1 MDAGIDV
8 VKAIRDIALDPGF
21 GGFKAAEVQAGEIK
35 VRAMPSVVGVGDTD
49 IGMLDLAGVTGR
61 QRRRRLPHKV
71 GFDGLEYLVGER
83 VADFAR
89 PVERLDFLRL
99 SNGPELR
106 ALTYATLFD
115 LVDGGAIDLRIVV
128 GLPVEV
134 LQGPN
139 ARAIVKGLRGWLL
152 GEHQFT
158 VDGKEAHLHIH
169 SLLPMAQPVGAFLE
183 WGLDLAGQWTRDTA
197 DFTLPAGVCDLGFN
211 TLDLFTVKGGEVSAR
226 YTRGETLGMRRAA
239 TALVDI
245 VRRQYQRD
253 LSLHEA
259 DGLLR
264 EYVSSGPILMAMAG
278 GTVDVRALIRSA
290 LDVAAGEVTSF
301 IERVWGNGRQFAH
314 LILTGGGCL
323 ALGQRLSQQLPHA
336 TLLHDP
342 VTANARGLARL
353 AQRGDL
359 RWK

>member
-1 MDAGIDV
+1 MNT
-8 VKAIRDIALDPGF
+8 IRNIALDPGF
-21 GGFKAAEVQAGEIK
+21 GGFKAAEVQGDEINVK
-35 VRAMPSVVGVGDTD
+35 AMPNVVGVGGTD
-49 IGMLDLAGVTGR
+49 IGMLGLAGVTGR
-61 QRRRRLPHKV
+61 KRRRNLPHKV
-71 GFDGLEYLVGER
+71 GFDGLEYLVGNN
-83 VADFAR
+83 VVDYTR
-89 PVERLDFLRL
+89 PIERLDFQRL

-115 LVDGGAIDLRIVV
+115 LVDGGTIDLNIVV

-134 LQGPN
+134 LQGPD

-158 VDGKEAHLHIH
+158 VDGQDAHLNIH
-169 SLLPMAQPVGAFLE
+169 ALLPMAQPVGTFLE
-183 WGLDLAGQWTRDTA
+183 WGLDLRGQWARDTK
-197 DFTLPAGVCDLGFN
+197 DFTLPSGVCDLGFN

-226 YTRGETLGMRRAA
+226 YTRGDTLGMRRAA

-245 VRRQYQRD
+245 VKRQYQRG

-259 DGLLR
+259 DGILRKYAKPGAILLA
-264 EYVSSGPILMAMAG
+264 MADSAG
-278 GTVDVRALIRSA
+278 GTVDIRPLVRSS
-290 LDVAAGEVTSF
+290 LDVAAGEVSSF
-301 IERVWGNGRQFAH
+301 IEQAWGNGRQFAH
-314 LILTGGGCL
+314 LLLTGGGCL
-323 ALGQRLSQQLPHA
+323 ALGDRLRQQLPHA

-353 AQRGDL
+353 AQREGL

>member
-1 MDAGIDV
+1 MT
-8 VKAIRDIALDPGF
+8 AIRDIALDPGF
-21 GGFKAAEVQAGEIK
+21 GGFKAAEVQGDVINVK
-35 VRAMPSVVGVGDTD
+35 AMPSVVGVGDTD
-49 IGMLDLAGVTGR
+49 IGMLGLGGVTGR
-61 QRRRRLPHKV
+61 KRRRRLPHKV
-71 GFDGLEYLVGER
+71 NFDGLEFLVGER

-134 LQGPN
+134 LQGPD

-152 GEHQFT
+152 GEHCFT
-158 VDGKEAHLHIH
+158 VDSKETHLHIH

-183 WGLDLAGQWTRDTA
+183 WGLNLHGQWVRDAA
-197 DFTLPAGVCDLGFN
+197 DFTLPVGICDLGFN
-211 TLDLFTVKGGEVSAR
+211 TLDLFTVKQGEVSAR
-226 YTRGETLGMRRAA
+226 YTSGDTLGMRRAA
-239 TALVDI
+239 EALVGA
-245 VRRQYQRD
+245 VKRQYQRD

-264 EYVSSGPILMAMAG
+264 KHVKTGPVLLAMAG
-278 GTVDVRALIRSA
+278 GTVDVRPLVRSA

-301 IERVWGNGRQFAH
+301 VERTWGNGRQFAR
-314 LILTGGGCL
+314 LLLTGGGCL
-323 ALGQRLSQQLPHA
+323 ALGQRLKQQLPHA

-353 AQRGDL
+353 AQREGL
-359 RWK
+359 RWR

>member
-1 MDAGIDV
+1 MKTIRKV
-8 VKAIRDIALDPGF
+8 VLDPGF
-21 GGFKAAEVQAGEIK
+21 GGFKAAEVVGDEINVK
-35 VRAMPSVVGVGDTD
+35 AMPSVVGVGDTD
-49 IGMLDLAGVTGR
+49 IGMLSLGGVTGR
-61 QRRRRLPHKV
+61 QRRRHLPHQV
-71 GFDGLEYLVGER
+71 EFDGLEYLVGER
-83 VADFAR
+83 VMDFAR
-89 PVERLDFLRL
+89 PIERLDFQRL

-134 LQGPN
+134 LQGPD

-158 VDGKEAHLHIH
+158 VDGKEAHLNVHA
-169 SLLPMAQPVGAFLE
+169 LLPMAQPVGAFLE
-183 WGLDLAGQWTRDTA
+183 WGLDLAGQWVRDTA
-197 DFTLPAGVCDLGFN
+197 DFTLPVAVCDLGFN

-226 YTRGETLGMRRAA
+226 YTRGETLGIRRAA
-239 TALVDI
+239 TALVEI
-245 VRRQYQRD
+245 VKRQHQRD

-264 EYVSSGPILMAMAG
+264 EYVKSGPILLALAG
-278 GTVDVRALIRSA
+278 GTVDVRPFVHSA

-301 IERVWGNGRQFAH
+301 IERAWGNGRQFARV
-314 LILTGGGCL
+314 ILTGGGCL
-323 ALGQRLSQQLPHA
+323 ALGKRLRQQLPHA
-336 TLLHDP
+336 ILLPDS